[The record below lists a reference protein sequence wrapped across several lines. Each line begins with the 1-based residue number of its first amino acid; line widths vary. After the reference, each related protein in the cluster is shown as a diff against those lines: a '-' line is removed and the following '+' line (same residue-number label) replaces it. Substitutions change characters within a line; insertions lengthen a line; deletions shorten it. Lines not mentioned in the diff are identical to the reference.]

1 MKRVLVIDDDEGV
14 RLTLNH
20 VLVADGYAVWTAADG
35 IEGVKLAQS
44 CRPDVVLTDLLM
56 PKQDGLETIALLKR
70 EHPDLR
76 IVAMSG
82 GLRMGHGDILESASK
97 SGADRVLAKPFDLT
111 ALLQLLPT
119 LVEQG

>member
-20 VLVADGYAVWTAADG
+20 VLAAGGYAVWTAADG
-35 IEGVKLAQS
+35 IEGVKLAQT

-56 PKQDGLETIALLKR
+56 PRQDGLETIALLKR
-70 EHPDLR
+70 EYPGLR

-82 GLRMGHGDILESASK
+82 GLRMGQGDILESASK
-97 SGADRVLAKPFDLT
+97 SGADRVLAKPFDMT
-111 ALLQLLPT
+111 ALLELLPS
-119 LVEQG
+119 LIEQR